1 MSGNTEERSLE
12 RFNSRRR
19 RLQIRGMTVL
29 AVWAVVNLSLG
40 SVLYFLDDARSAF
53 HQMNV
58 FWNLVNAGLAAGGLV
73 GSSRERSDRSL
84 TESVEGQ
91 HKVEKIFLLNT
102 GLDLGYVM
110 GGLYL
115 RELATRFPDWAAQL
129 PGWGAAIVLQGMF
142 LLIFDAAMVWLHSH
156 NREYRPLL
164 AQAP

>member
-12 RFNSRRR
+12 RFNNRRR
-19 RLQIRGMTVL
+19 RLQIRGMTLL
-29 AVWAVVNLSLG
+29 AAWAALNLTLG

-58 FWNLVNAGLAAGGLV
+58 FWNLVNAGLAAGGLI
-73 GSSRERSDRSL
+73 GSSRERSDRGL
-84 TESVEGQ
+84 TESVEAQ
-91 HKVEKIFLLNT
+91 HKTEKIFLLNA
-102 GLDLGYVM
+102 GLDLGYIM

-115 RELATRFPDWAAQL
+115 RELVTRFPDWAAEL
-129 PGWGAAIVLQGMF
+129 PGWGAAIVLQGAF
-142 LLIFDAAMVWLHSH
+142 LMVFDAAMVWFHSR